1 MYVGARKNEMKLFFL
16 LFLVMAVLVSP
27 LLSVSTANA
36 EEIPE
41 QDPLA
46 PQNLR
51 VVTDSIT
58 ATSAT
63 IEWDL
68 DPSKN
73 DIDVWLADTN
83 AYFDWGNSGSKTI
96 TSLQPETTYRLYITW
111 YERPATL
118 QHKSNIIEITTP
130 AGEVEEPPVPSA
142 GATNLEVVEV
152 THNTVSLQWVN
163 APGIDD
169 YWIWTT
175 SGTYLSWGNSQF
187 KLLGGLEPETT
198 YSLIIGPDGVQFPN
212 LTEAQKSNVVTF
224 TTLSDTTE
232 YEEHPLT
239 PPLNFKVTG
248 VTSSSITLGFTGS
261 PKADGYDYWVN
272 GAWKGGIW
280 DGSNQFTYVVPAEQQ
295 VPGTV
300 LKFLVAAQNS
310 AESTVSEKSNEVT
323 IIWGQLTAPRDLQV
337 VTANR
342 STVALGWAPTQGA
355 TSYEIYQDGSLI
367 GTSLSN
373 RYVVEGL
380 TEGQSYSFYIKA
392 KNELWTS
399 PVSRSITAIPG
410 AEYTNVTYY
419 TSWSLSSTG
428 RNYKPEDLD
437 ISKITHIN
445 YAFSDLCWMKAS
457 TSGVP
462 CQNDSIPLQT
472 GYVYDGE
479 MVLGDQVFDLQ
490 NFESFKTI
498 KESNPHL
505 KLLVSVGGWSWSK
518 NFSNMAADEI
528 TRRAFANSAVA
539 FMREY
544 GLDGLDIDWEYPVE
558 GGESYN
564 VHRPED
570 NVNFTLL
577 MKTVRE
583 AFDAAGSVDGKY
595 YLLTIASA
603 QADSFVVNA
612 DLANSVAYLDFVNIM
627 TYDYSGSWS
636 LLAHHNSPLYYD
648 PAHPSGSAERNN
660 VRGAALGHLNGGVP
674 EYKLMLG
681 IPYYGKG
688 WAGCPETGEY
698 ETCSSI
704 PSGTWESGIFDYTD
718 IEQNFLN
725 KNGFTRYWNN
735 YAKVA
740 YVYNEETGAFI
751 SYNDPTTMMYTSSLV
766 KSLDLAGVM
775 SWEVSGDRNRSLT
788 SQLVKDLPIN
798 GIYNATALK
807 EPANVRIIDSASDY
821 ITIAWDR
828 VEDASG
834 FEVFVNNSF
843 AAYVEEA
850 KFEVDGLSS
859 DTAYTFTV
867 YAVKKTNG
875 EVSEVSPAS
884 FSLAAA
890 TRLTPPSGLFVKSTT
905 YDTISVDWTASPDA
919 EKYAVYLNGAL
930 AEVVEESEY
939 IFKNLSSSTSYDI
952 SVTAVTLTN
961 NQITNESVALT
972 LSDVS
977 TKLAPP
983 SKLIVTGINHNF
995 AHIQWKAAPGA
1006 DSYQIYLN
1014 GELVGSTGATT
1025 YMVDKLKKNTTYTIQ
1040 VVAVKKEKGKII
1052 EASVPVT
1059 IKVTTL
1065 VKHDPKVKK

>member
-1 MYVGARKNEMKLFFL
+1 M
-16 LFLVMAVLVSP
+16 LVMAVAILVSP
-27 LLSVSTANA
+27 LLSATAAFA
-36 EEIPE
+36 EEAAPAASD

-51 VVTDSIT
+51 VVADSIT

-63 IEWDL
+63 IEWDH
-68 DPSKN
+68 DPAKN

-83 AYFDWGNSGSKTI
+83 AYFDWGNSGSKTLAN
-96 TSLQPETTYRLYITW
+96 LQPETTYRLYITW

-118 QHKSNIIEITTP
+118 QHKSNIVEFTTP
-130 AGEVEEPPVPSA
+130 AGGNEPLPA

-152 THNTVSLQWVN
+152 AHNTVSLKWVN

-187 KLLGGLEPETT
+187 KLLGGLQPETT
-198 YSLIIGPDGVQFPN
+198 YSILIGPDGVQFPN

-224 TTLSDTTE
+224 TTLPDTSE

-239 PPLNFKVTG
+239 PPQFLRVNA
-248 VTSSSITLGFTGS
+248 VTSSSITLSFTGS
-261 PKADGYDYWVN
+261 PNADGYDYWVN
-272 GAWKGGIW
+272 GAWKGGVW
-280 DGSNQFTYVVPAEQQ
+280 DGSNQFTYAVPAEQQ
-295 VPGTV
+295 APGTV

-310 AESTVSEKSNEVT
+310 AESTVSDKSNEVT
-323 IIWGQLTAPRDLQV
+323 IIWGQLTAPQDLQV

-355 TSYEIYQDGSLI
+355 TSYEIYQDGAWI
-367 GTSLSN
+367 GTSLAN
-373 RYVVEGL
+373 RFVVEGL
-380 TEGQSYSFYIKA
+380 TEGQSYSFSVTA

-399 PVSRSITAIPG
+399 PASHSITAVPG

-437 ISKITHIN
+437 ISQITHIN
-445 YAFSDLCWMKAS
+445 YAFADLCWMKAS

-462 CQNDSIPLQT
+462 CQNDAIPLQS

-479 MVLGDQVFDLQ
+479 IVLGDQIFDPL
-490 NFESFKTI
+490 NFESFATI
-498 KESNPHL
+498 KANNPHL

-558 GGESYN
+558 GGDVNN
-564 VHRPED
+564 VYRPED

-583 AFDAAGSVDGKY
+583 AFDAAGSVDGNY

-603 QADSFVVNA
+603 QNDSFVVNA
-612 DLANSVAYLDFVNIM
+612 DLANSIRYLDFANIM
-627 TYDYSGSWS
+627 TYDYSGTWS

-648 PAHPSGSAERNN
+648 PAHPYASASRSN
-660 VRGAALGHLNGGVP
+660 VRGSVLGHLNGGVP
-674 EYKLMLG
+674 DYKLMLG

-688 WAGCPETGEY
+688 WTGCPATGQY
-698 ETCSSI
+698 ETCASY
-704 PSGTWESGIFDYTD
+704 PAGTWETAVFDYTD
-718 IEQNFLN
+718 IEQNYLN
-725 KNGFTRYWNN
+725 NNGFTRYWNE

-740 YVYNEETGAFI
+740 YVFNEESGTFI

-766 KSLDLAGVM
+766 KSFDLAGVM
-775 SWEVSGDRNRSLT
+775 SWEASGDRNRSLT
-788 SQLVKDLPIN
+788 TQLVKDLPIN
-798 GIYNATALK
+798 GAYNAAAL
-807 EPANVRIIDSASDY
+807 EAPANVREADSASNR
-821 ITIAWDR
+821 ITIAWDP
-828 VEDASG
+828 VEGATG
-834 FEVFVNNSF
+834 YEVFINNSF
-843 AAYVEEA
+843 TAYVDEA
-850 KFEVDGLSS
+850 KYEAAGLSS

-867 YAVKKTNG
+867 FAVKKTNG

-884 FSLAAA
+884 SSLSI
-890 TRLTPPSGLFVKSTT
+890 TTKPTPPSDLAVTNTT
-905 YDTISVDWTASPDA
+905 YNSISVDWTASPDA
-919 EKYAVYLNGAL
+919 QQYAVYLNGTLVEVIEETGYVFANL
-930 AEVVEESEY
+930 ASR
-939 IFKNLSSSTSYDI
+939 TSYDI
-952 SVTAVTLTN
+952 SVTAVSLAN
-961 NQITNESVALT
+961 GQIANESLALT
-972 LSDVS
+972 LLDIT
-977 TKLAPP
+977 TKLAAP
-983 SKLIVTGINHNF
+983 SKLAVTGINHNF
-995 AHIQWKAAPGA
+995 AHIQWKGASGA
-1006 DSYQIYLN
+1006 DGYQIYLD
-1014 GELVGSTGATT
+1014 GELVGSTEATT
-1025 YMVDKLKKNTTYTIQ
+1025 FTVTKLKKDTTYTIE
-1040 VVAVKKEKGKII
+1040 VVAVKKHKGKVV
-1052 EASVPVT
+1052 EASEPIT
-1059 IKVTTL
+1059 LEVTTL
-1065 VKHDPKVKK
+1065 KKHDPKVKK